1 MNEVD
6 MPNLALR
13 AAAEHDAM
21 QAEEHNAKAILDDF
35 FKKGYTI
42 QPIGSSDQ
50 SEADRYIQMGK
61 RMAFDQLRAECLDRA
76 LRLQV
81 QPDKILEYAEKF
93 YEFVTKK

>member
-1 MNEVD
+1 MDNEE
-6 MPNLALR
+6 LYASGQ
-13 AAAEHDAM
+13 HDAM
-21 QAEEHNAKAILDDF
+21 QAEEHNAKAMLDDF
-35 FKKGYTI
+35 LKKGYSIEPVGAI
-42 QPIGSSDQ
+42 QPSSAQ
-50 SEADRYIQMGK
+50 QYIQIGK